1 MPVRRIASSV
11 VIDAELGALL
21 SASVTP
27 VPDDAAEADVA
38 GGGVDGLGVA
48 RRRTIAATVIRG
60 AQMRA
65 ALQYLARNADVRLA
79 VVVAALLRRAAW
91 ILRRAA
97 GSGRG
102 DLMTGTVPVGGPL
115 PDVADHV
122 VQPV

>member
-21 SASVTP
+21 AASVTP

-38 GGGVDGLGVA
+38 RRGVDGLGVT
-48 RRRTIAATVIRG
+48 RRRTVATAVVRS

-65 ALQYLARNADVRLA
+65 ALQHLARNADVRLA
-79 VVVAALLRRAAW
+79 AVVTTILRRAAW
-91 ILRRAA
+91 ILGGAA

-102 DLMTGTVPVGGPL
+102 DLMTGGVPVGGPL
-115 PDVADHV
+115 PD
-122 VQPV
+122 